1 MGAVL
6 EYFQENWAVRAS
18 RFIQP
23 KVPIQLKLDSKFFEH
38 YGDQIEIEH
47 THELSG
53 QPGKLRFLA
62 FHNNTKMSRYED
74 ALELGTQTASPPD
87 INLVRNEDQSKYGLG
102 INLEQAINENIGV
115 FMRGMWADGRTK
127 TYAFTEIDHSLS
139 GGTLIKGN
147 AWHRP
152 DDKVGL
158 AFAVNGLSKLHR
170 EYLAAGGL
178 GFFLGDG
185 NLSYKTENI
194 IEAFYNLKVSKS
206 V

>member
-1 MGAVL
+1 
-6 EYFQENWAVRAS
+6 
-18 RFIQP
+18 
-23 KVPIQLKLDSKFFEH
+23 
-38 YGDQIEIEH
+38 
-47 THELSG
+47 
-53 QPGKLRFLA
+53 
-62 FHNNTKMSRYED
+62 
-74 ALELGTQTASPPD
+74 
-87 INLVRNEDQSKYGLG
+87 
-102 INLEQAINENIGV
+102 
-115 FMRGMWADGRTK
+115 MRGMWADGRTE

-152 DDKVGL
+152 DDTIGL
-158 AFAVNGLSKLHR
+158 AFAVNGLSNVHR
-170 EYLAAGGL
+170 DYLAAGGL